1 MPRRGKTH
9 LTGGQSASSEDHGIG
24 LTSSHIH
31 QDYHRCDVEWSEQE
45 TVDAEVSQL
54 VNGGAAALR
63 NLRRWR
69 NSTSSGYSSHSPPL
83 SAGSYSTCCAS
94 VLRNSAVGTLGPEA
108 ALGLAVIHE
117 AEAIPRPIWPCSSI
131 YRRDLHLVGCE
142 TLDCEGLSAS
152 CSYARAYTYASRC
165 RNAWRDCQPSA
176 RTAQEVLLELSQT
189 LNSVIDGECDM
200 TPEEILHD
208 ISRTVQKVD
217 NNRTN
222 GTTSTG
228 LSSEEH
234 IYRLTSSSSSAIGQ
248 DSSVTVNP
256 VNFKLYSKS
265 GYANVSVPSFKTS
278 YQCLHEGKTLL
289 LKSSSAKSQD
299 KSDKIN
305 HQQYNQIPAVFLV
318 PRCNGIHTSPNI
330 PSCNAKSAENSND
343 KDKNRFIKIRDNS
356 QNVKHNST
364 VPVIESIQEKTC
376 YNSNEP
382 VYSTEGKEFYQSV
395 KNQYKNNNF
404 IIHILFTKFLLI
416 IQCKKLDL
424 SDESSSYG
432 AVGESSN
439 KANWNQGISVFN
451 KSLDFTLDG
460 HRAERLG
467 RLIARA
473 KRKRQWCRAL
483 TTILGLVFFI
493 LSVVVVSM
501 SVTKGRKIFG
511 SM

>member
-1 MPRRGKTH
+1 MPRCGKTH
-9 LTGGQSASSEDHGIG
+9 PTAGQSTNNGVG
-24 LTSSHIH
+24 LTPQLH

-45 TVDAEVSQL
+45 AIDAEVSQL
-54 VNGGAAALR
+54 VNGGAAALH
-63 NLRRWR
+63 NLKRWR

-94 VLRNSAVGTLGPEA
+94 VLRNSAVGTLGAEA
-108 ALGLAVIHE
+108 TLGLAVIHE

-165 RNAWRDCQPSA
+165 RNAWQDCQPSA
-176 RTAQEVLLELSQT
+176 HTAQDVLFELSRT
-189 LNSVIDGECDM
+189 LNSVTDGESDM
-200 TPEEILHD
+200 TPEEILRD
-208 ISRTVQKVD
+208 ISRTVQKGIE
-217 NNRTN
+217 TN

-228 LSSEEH
+228 ISSEEH
-234 IYRLTSSSSSAIGQ
+234 IYRLSSSSSSVIGK
-248 DSSVTVNP
+248 DSVTVNP
-256 VNFKLYSKS
+256 VNLKLYSKP
-265 GYANVSVPSFKTS
+265 GYANPSVPSFKTS

-289 LKSSSAKSQD
+289 LKSVAKSQE
-299 KSDKIN
+299 KHRKHEQCN
-305 HQQYNQIPAVFLV
+305 KIPAIFLV
-318 PRCNGIHTSPNI
+318 PHCNSIHTAHTVSNY
-330 PSCNAKSAENSND
+330 NTKSVENTND
-343 KDKNRFIKIRDNS
+343 KDDNRLIKIRDNL
-356 QNVKHNST
+356 QDIEHNKM
-364 VPVIESIQEKTC
+364 VPRIEHTQDKIC
-376 YNSNEP
+376 YNSDEP
-382 VYSTEGKEFYQSV
+382 VYSTQ
-395 KNQYKNNNF
+395 
-404 IIHILFTKFLLI
+404 
-416 IQCKKLDL
+416 LDL

-432 AVGESSN
+432 AVRNSSH
-439 KANWNQGISVFN
+439 KANWNQGINVFN

-473 KRKRQWCRAL
+473 KRRRQWCRAL

>member
-9 LTGGQSASSEDHGIG
+9 LTGGQSANSEDQGIG
-24 LTSSHIH
+24 LTSHIH

-83 SAGSYSTCCAS
+83 SASSYSTCCAS
-94 VLRNSAVGTLGPEA
+94 VLRNSAVGTLGAEA

-131 YRRDLHLVGCE
+131 YRRDLHLVGCK

-152 CSYARAYTYASRC
+152 CSYARTYTYASRC

-176 RTAQEVLLELSQT
+176 RTAQEVLLELSRT

-200 TPEEILHD
+200 TPEEILRD
-208 ISRTVQKVD
+208 ISRTVQKVE
-217 NNRTN
+217 NNGTN

-228 LSSEEH
+228 VSSEEH
-234 IYRLTSSSSSAIGQ
+234 IYRLSSSSSSAIGQ
-248 DSSVTVNP
+248 DSVTVNP

-265 GYANVSVPSFKTS
+265 GYTNVSVPSFKTS

-289 LKSSSAKSQD
+289 LKSSTKSQD
-299 KSDKIN
+299 KCDKH

-318 PRCNGIHTSPNI
+318 PRCNGIHTSRKIPN
-330 PSCNAKSAENSND
+330 CNAKSAENSND

-364 VPVIESIQEKTC
+364 VPVIENIQDKTC

-382 VYSTEGKEFYQSV
+382 VYSTQ
-395 KNQYKNNNF
+395 
-404 IIHILFTKFLLI
+404 
-416 IQCKKLDL
+416 LDL